1 MFMQVFFQLKC
12 LTHKSVK
19 SMVSKAGGFSV
30 LDKFLNTKIETLPFK
45 RGSVNTNPGEALI
58 PTIFCH
64 DIFDPQ
70 KLKLLSNDNIK
81 KFCHFRPRNPL
92 MSTTESSTKKFTQAV
107 DKNQPESKTTT
118 IRSNLLDF
126 LSTFPDTTTK
136 KATEPANPLQEPPKS
151 GPIGLEGM
159 MDMLRNISSDIEIR
173 QETDFN
179 VSFYNSTSK
188 TSFR

>member
-1 MFMQVFFQLKC
+1 MKVIL
-12 LTHKSVK
+12 VD
-19 SMVSKAGGFSV
+19 SMY
-30 LDKFLNTKIETLPFK
+30 I
-45 RGSVNTNPGEALI
+45 
-58 PTIFCH
+58 
-64 DIFDPQ
+64 
-70 KLKLLSNDNIK
+70 LLNDNIQT
-81 KFCHFRPRNPL
+81 FCHFRAQKPL
-92 MSTTESSTKKFTQAV
+92 LSTTESSTKKFTQTA
-107 DKNQPESKTTT
+107 DRNQPESKTTT

-136 KATEPANPLQEPPKS
+136 KATEPVNPLQEPASRPV
-151 GPIGLEGM
+151 PIDLEGM

>member
-1 MFMQVFFQLKC
+1 
-12 LTHKSVK
+12 
-19 SMVSKAGGFSV
+19 
-30 LDKFLNTKIETLPFK
+30 
-45 RGSVNTNPGEALI
+45 
-58 PTIFCH
+58 
-64 DIFDPQ
+64 
-70 KLKLLSNDNIK
+70 
-81 KFCHFRPRNPL
+81 

-107 DKNQPESKTTT
+107 DRNQPESKTTT

-136 KATEPANPLQEPPKS
+136 KATEPTNPLQEPFR
-151 GPIGLEGM
+151 PIGLEGM

>member
-1 MFMQVFFQLKC
+1 
-12 LTHKSVK
+12 
-19 SMVSKAGGFSV
+19 
-30 LDKFLNTKIETLPFK
+30 
-45 RGSVNTNPGEALI
+45 
-58 PTIFCH
+58 
-64 DIFDPQ
+64 
-70 KLKLLSNDNIK
+70 
-81 KFCHFRPRNPL
+81 

>member
-1 MFMQVFFQLKC
+1 MK
-12 LTHKSVK
+12 
-19 SMVSKAGGFSV
+19 
-30 LDKFLNTKIETLPFK
+30 
-45 RGSVNTNPGEALI
+45 
-58 PTIFCH
+58 
-64 DIFDPQ
+64 
-70 KLKLLSNDNIK
+70 SNDNIQT
-81 KFCHFRPRNPL
+81 FCHFRPRNPL
-92 MSTTESSTKKFTQAV
+92 ISTTESSTKKFTKAV
-107 DKNQPESKTTT
+107 DRNQPESKTTT

-136 KATEPANPLQEPPKS
+136 KATEPASPLQEPPRPDLKV
-151 GPIGLEGM
+151 M